1 MTKDIQDGETK
12 TINWLLQ
19 MDDASDGDAAASQPD
34 CSHVVTVSARPSEA
48 EVTVVPHAVCE
59 ILNTPGP
66 SVIAAQLP
74 SPPPS
79 EHVMSRT
86 APSQPSAA
94 DAQKVPSPVH
104 ATDTQPGALT
114 QDQAVC
120 TQPPPLCTRAGRP
133 IKPPARLICEIN
145 KHIVDDSVST
155 VDSLFSLVRNMFSG

>member
-1 MTKDIQDGETK
+1 
-12 TINWLLQ
+12 

-34 CSHVVTVSARPSEA
+34 CSHVVTVSAPPSEA

-59 ILNTPGP
+59 ILNTPDP
-66 SVIAAQLP
+66 SVLAAQLP
-74 SPPPS
+74 SPEPPA

-94 DAQKVPSPVH
+94 NAQQVPSPVH
-104 ATDTQPGALT
+104 VTDTQPGALT

-133 IKPPARLICEIN
+133 IKPPARLICEMN
-145 KHIVDDSVST
+145 EQIVDDSVST
-155 VDSLFSLVRNMFSG
+155 VDSLFSFMRNMFSG